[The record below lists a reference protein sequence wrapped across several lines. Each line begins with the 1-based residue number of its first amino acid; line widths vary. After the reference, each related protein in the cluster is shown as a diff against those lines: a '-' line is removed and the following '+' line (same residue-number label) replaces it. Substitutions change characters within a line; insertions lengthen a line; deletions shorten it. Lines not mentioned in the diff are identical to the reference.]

1 MSAEEVLCRGT
12 SLDGKPC
19 TRHRSP
25 GEETCRWHNPT
36 AIEERAKA
44 HEEQAARIRAT
55 GSVTVS

>member
-25 GEETCRWHNPT
+25 DRETCRWHSPE
-36 AIEERAKA
+36 AVEERAA
-44 HEEQAARIRAT
+44 ALEEQAARIR
-55 GSVTVS
+55 STVAS